1 MAAFTSAPSSIART
15 NRGRASRASS
25 ARNAGLPVA
34 APSPARPAGIP
45 FRMPRAAGRQRAAT
59 AQKAAR
65 QPSHVPSTA
74 PPGTP
79 ATVATVVPDSS
90 TASAR
95 PFLSG
100 ATSVAAA
107 VRATARK
114 PAFASAATTRVANR
128 VGKFVVTAPTTCAAA
143 KTSTNTRRAARLGQS
158 RASAATRGA
167 PTTMPTAKAEVRAPA
182 VATVTSRSEAMSG
195 KRPASMN
202 SEVPMAKTA
211 RASRYSG
218 RGIEWLRGERNT

>member
-1 MAAFTSAPSSIART
+1 M
-15 NRGRASRASS
+15 
-25 ARNAGLPVA
+25 
-34 APSPARPAGIP
+34 P

-59 AQKAAR
+59 AQNVAR
-65 QPSHVPSTA
+65 QPSNMPSTD

-79 ATVATVVPDSS
+79 AIVATVVPDSS

-100 ATSVAAA
+100 GTSAAAA
-107 VRATARK
+107 VRATARN

-128 VGKFVVTAPTTCAAA
+128 TGKLAVRAPAAWAAA
-143 KTSTNTRRAARLGQS
+143 KARMNPRRLERLGQL

-167 PTTMPTAKAEVRAPA
+167 PTIMPIAKAEVSTPA
-182 VATVTSRSEAMSG
+182 VPTVTSRSEAMSG
-195 KRPASMN
+195 NRPASMN

-211 RASRYSG
+211 MASRYSG
-218 RGIEWLRGERNT
+218 RGIEWLRGEERHEKVISSPRPAPGHTRPTTECGATTGLRAQGFRGLTA